1 MNCNNC
7 GKDDFQNHTKT
18 TCYWTKIPLNVVKCE
33 NCELVFL
40 NPRPDKSLGADYFD
54 QAYSNTSGFES
65 HGYYRDHEKIFI
77 RNTNR
82 FGILKKIV
90 LPNTNVLDFGAG
102 QGHFV
107 KVCEDN
113 GWNSIGIEQSLA
125 GINSAKQQL
134 NVNLLQ
140 SVEGLQENHFGAIA
154 LWDVIEHLENPK
166 EVLMELTKFL
176 HKEGVFVIETSNINS
191 YDYLI
196 NRKNWSY
203 WHIDHYFYYSN
214 FTLEY
219 LLNSIGF
226 EIVNPSKYIKA
237 SQSSLNQ
244 NFKRYLN
251 LLNIK
256 DIGKNAR
263 LLYYLIAANN
273 VSKDSLMTVVARRKN
288 STKK

>member
-7 GKDDFQNHTKT
+7 GKKDFQDHTQT
-18 TCYWTKIPLNVVKCE
+18 VCYWTKIPLNAVKCK
-33 NCELVFL
+33 NCGLVFL
-40 NPRPDKSLGADYFD
+40 NPRPDKSFGAEYFD
-54 QAYSNTSGFES
+54 HAYSNTNEFES
-65 HGYYRDHEKIFI
+65 HSYYRDHEKIFT
-77 RNTNR
+77 RNTKR
-82 FGILKKIV
+82 FGILKKSD

-107 KVCEDN
+107 KVCIDN

-134 NVNLLQ
+134 NVILLP
-140 SVEGLQENHFGAIA
+140 SVEELHEHHFGAIA

-166 EVLMELTKFL
+166 EVLMKLAKFL

-196 NRKNWSY
+196 NRKKWSY
-203 WHIDHYFYYSN
+203 WHVDHYFYYSN

-226 EIVNPSKYIKA
+226 EIVNTSKVIEA
-237 SQSSLNQ
+237 SQSRSAP

-256 DIGKNAR
+256 DIMKNAR
-263 LLYYLIAANN
+263 LLYYLIAKRN
-273 VSKDSLMTVVARRKN
+273 VSKDSLVTMVARRKD
-288 STKK
+288 SAKK